1 MIVEKSPPDL
11 WSHCWLVES
20 QPQES
25 LWSDRAAHFTWPHRG
40 TQVIYMRA
48 LEDQVHGGETALE
61 SEVQNTEHRAESRAT
76 SRVTAS
82 ADGEGPKSDVRWP
95 GR

>member
-1 MIVEKSPPDL
+1 
-11 WSHCWLVES
+11 
-20 QPQES
+20 
-25 LWSDRAAHFTWPHRG
+25 
-40 TQVIYMRA
+40 MRA

-82 ADGEGPKSDVRWP
+82 ADREGPKSDVR
-95 GR
+95 